1 MFASVL
7 TRDPFPTLETVEK
20 CLDIFIANGVDV
32 ADFVTFSQE
41 DCDYGFI
48 DSISCDEQ

>member
-7 TRDPFPTLETVEK
+7 TRDPFPSLETVEK

-41 DCDYGFI
+41 DCDYEFI
-48 DSISCDEQ
+48 DSVSCDEQ